1 MEDTSLNLVVM
12 IEISLQKEL
21 KSSSGAMQL
30 DLKLQAEEGQLITVY
45 GKSGAGKSTLLMLL
59 AGLMKPENGRIKIG
73 DQVWTDTAQHI
84 CLAPQKRNIGFVFQE
99 YALFPNMTVRENLCF
114 GLVKGQSQTI
124 VDKLVDIIDLGQ
136 LQSRKPNT
144 LSGGQK
150 QRVALARAL
159 VSKPKML
166 LLDEPLSALDH
177 EMRLKLQSYI
187 LQVHQEFGLTT
198 LLISHDV
205 SEIIRLS
212 DFMLEMDHGK
222 IIRQGNPADM
232 FTSDRVNAKFQFTGE
247 VIGMVK
253 QDFIVI
259 VTVLIGKDLVKVIAN
274 DQEADSLEIG
284 DKVLVASK
292 AFNPIIHKIS

>member
-1 MEDTSLNLVVM
+1 M
-12 IEISLQKEL
+12 IEISVQKIL
-21 KSSSGAMQL
+21 KSSTGEMKL
-30 DLKLQAEEGQLITVY
+30 DLKMQFEEGQLVTVY

-59 AGLMKPENGRIKIG
+59 AGLMNPEKGYISMGK
-73 DQVWTDTAQHI
+73 DVWTDTNKNI
-84 CLAPQKRNIGFVFQE
+84 FLPPQKRNIGFVFQE

-114 GLVKGQSQTI
+114 GLAKGQSKAI

-136 LQSRKPNT
+136 LQNRKPNT

-159 VSKPKML
+159 VSQPRML

-177 EMRLKLQSYI
+177 EMRVKLQSYI
-187 LQVHQEFGLTT
+187 LEVHREFGLTT

-212 DFMLEMDHGK
+212 DFMIEMDQGR
-222 IIRQGNPADM
+222 IVRQGNPADM
-232 FTSDRVNAKFQFTGE
+232 FTNDRVNAKFQFTGE

-274 DQEADSLEIG
+274 DQEATSLQIG
-284 DKVLVASK
+284 DKVLIASK

>member
-1 MEDTSLNLVVM
+1 M
-12 IEISLQKEL
+12 IEISLEKIL
-21 KSSSGAMQL
+21 KSSTGEMKL
-30 DLKLQAEEGQLITVY
+30 DLNLQIEEGKLITIY
-45 GKSGAGKSTLLMLL
+45 GKSGAGKSTLLLLL
-59 AGLMKPENGRIKIG
+59 AGLMNPEKGFIRMGNDI
-73 DQVWTDTAQHI
+73 WTDTSKRI
-84 CLAPQKRNIGFVFQE
+84 FLPPQKRNIGFVFQE

-114 GLVKGQSQTI
+114 GLARGESKTI

-136 LQSRKPNT
+136 LQNRSPNT

-159 VSKPKML
+159 VSQPKML
-166 LLDEPLSALDH
+166 LLDEPLSALDN

-187 LQVHQEFGLTT
+187 LEVHREFNLTT

-212 DFMLEMDHGK
+212 DFMIEMDHGK
-222 IIRQGNPADM
+222 IVKKGNPADM
-232 FTSDRVNAKFQFTGE
+232 FTNDRVNAKFQFTGE
-247 VIGMVK
+247 VISMVK

-274 DQEADSLEIG
+274 DEEASNLQIG
-284 DKVLVASK
+284 DKVLIASK

>member
-1 MEDTSLNLVVM
+1 M
-12 IEISLQKEL
+12 IEISLQKKL
-21 KSSSGAMQL
+21 KSSTGEMEL
-30 DLKLQAEEGQLITVY
+30 DLNIQIEEGKLITIY

-59 AGLMKPENGRIKIG
+59 AGLMNPEKGYIRIGKDI
-73 DQVWTDTAQHI
+73 WTDTSKKVF
-84 CLAPQKRNIGFVFQE
+84 LPPQKRNIGFVFQE

-114 GLVKGQSQTI
+114 GLDKGQPKTI

-136 LQSRKPNT
+136 LQDRKPNT

-159 VSKPKML
+159 VSQPRML
-166 LLDEPLSALDH
+166 LLDEPLSALDN

-187 LQVHQEFGLTT
+187 LEVHREFGLTT

-212 DFMLEMDHGK
+212 DFMIEMDHGK
-222 IIRQGNPADM
+222 IIKQGNPADM
-232 FTSDRVNAKFQFTGE
+232 FTNDRVNAKFQFTGE
-247 VIGMVK
+247 VISMVK

-274 DQEADSLEIG
+274 DQEAINLEIG
-284 DKVLVASK
+284 DKVLIASK
-292 AFNPIIHKIS
+292 AFNPIIHKIN

>member
-1 MEDTSLNLVVM
+1 M
-12 IEISLQKEL
+12 IEISLQKKL
-21 KSSSGAMQL
+21 KSSTGEMEL
-30 DLKLQAEEGQLITVY
+30 DLNMQIEEGKLITIY

-59 AGLMKPENGRIKIG
+59 AGLMNPEKGYIRMGNNI
-73 DQVWTDTAQHI
+73 WTDTSKQI
-84 CLAPQKRNIGFVFQE
+84 FLPPQKRNIGFVFQE

-114 GLVKGQSQTI
+114 GLGKGQSKTI
-124 VDKLVDIIDLGQ
+124 VDKLVDIVDLGQ

-159 VSKPKML
+159 VSQPKML
-166 LLDEPLSALDH
+166 LLDEPLSALDN
-177 EMRLKLQSYI
+177 EMRSKLQSYI
-187 LQVHQEFGLTT
+187 LEVHREFGLTT

-212 DFMLEMDHGK
+212 DFMIEMDHGK
-222 IIRQGNPADM
+222 IVKQGNPADM
-232 FTSDRVNAKFQFTGE
+232 FTNDRVNAKFQFTGE
-247 VIGMVK
+247 VISMVK

-274 DQEADSLEIG
+274 DQEATSLQIG
-284 DKVLVASK
+284 DKVLIASK
-292 AFNPIIHKIS
+292 AFNPIIHKIN

>member
-1 MEDTSLNLVVM
+1 M
-12 IEISLQKEL
+12 IEISLQKKL
-21 KSSSGAMQL
+21 KSSTGEMEL
-30 DLKLQAEEGQLITVY
+30 DLNMQIEEGKLITIY

-59 AGLMKPENGRIKIG
+59 AGLMNPEKGYIQMGG
-73 DQVWTDTAQHI
+73 DIWTDTSKQI
-84 CLAPQKRNIGFVFQE
+84 FLPPQKRNIGFVFQE

-114 GLVKGQSQTI
+114 GLGKGQSKTI
-124 VDKLVDIIDLGQ
+124 VDKLVEIVDLGQ
-136 LQSRKPNT
+136 LQDRKPST

-159 VSKPKML
+159 VSQPKML
-166 LLDEPLSALDH
+166 LLDEPLSALDN

-187 LQVHQEFGLTT
+187 LEVHKEFGLTT

-212 DFMLEMDHGK
+212 DFMIEMDHGK
-222 IIRQGNPADM
+222 IVKQGNPADM
-232 FTSDRVNAKFQFTGE
+232 FTNDRVNAKFQFTGE
-247 VIGMVK
+247 VISMVK

-274 DQEADSLEIG
+274 DQEATNLQIG
-284 DKVLVASK
+284 DKVLIASK
-292 AFNPIIHKIS
+292 AFNPIIHKIN

>member
-1 MEDTSLNLVVM
+1 M
-12 IEISLQKEL
+12 K
-21 KSSSGAMQL
+21 L
-30 DLKLQAEEGQLITVY
+30 DLKMQFEEGQLVTVY

-59 AGLMKPENGRIKIG
+59 AGLMNPENGYISMGK
-73 DQVWTDTAQHI
+73 DVWTDTAKNI
-84 CLAPQKRNIGFVFQE
+84 FLPPQKRNIGFVFQE

-114 GLVKGQSQTI
+114 GLAKGQSKAI
-124 VDKLVDIIDLGQ
+124 VDKLADIIDLGQ
-136 LQSRKPNT
+136 LQNRKPNT

-159 VSKPKML
+159 VSQPRML

-177 EMRLKLQSYI
+177 EMRVKLQSYI
-187 LQVHQEFGLTT
+187 LEVHKEFGLTT

-212 DFMLEMDHGK
+212 DFMIEMDQGR
-222 IIRQGNPADM
+222 IVRQGNPADM
-232 FTSDRVNAKFQFTGE
+232 FTNDRVNAKFQFTGE

-274 DQEADSLEIG
+274 DQEATSLQIG
-284 DKVLVASK
+284 DKVLIASK

>member
-1 MEDTSLNLVVM
+1 MEVILIKRKVM
-12 IEISLQKEL
+12 IEISLQKLL
-21 KSSSGAMQL
+21 KSSAGQMNLNVQI
-30 DLKLQAEEGQLITVY
+30 KLEEGKLITIY

-59 AGLMKPENGRIKIG
+59 AGLMDPEKGYVKVGGEI
-73 DQVWTDTAQHI
+73 WTDTDRKI
-84 CLAPQKRNIGFVFQE
+84 VLAPQKRKIGFVFQE
-99 YALFPNMTVRENLCF
+99 YALFPNMTVRENLLF
-114 GLVKGQSQTI
+114 AQEKGQPSSI
-124 VDKLVDIIDLGQ
+124 VDQLVEIIDLGQ
-136 LQSRKPNT
+136 LQNREPNT

-159 VSKPKML
+159 VRKPRLL

-177 EMRLKLQSYI
+177 EMRLRLQSYI
-187 LQVHQEFGLTT
+187 LKAHREFGLTT

-212 DFMLEMDHGK
+212 DFMIELDQGQ
-222 IIRQGNPADM
+222 IIRQGDPANL
-232 FTSDRVNAKFQFTGE
+232 FTHDRVNAKFQFTGE
-247 VIGMVK
+247 IISMVK

-274 DQEADSLEIG
+274 DQEAEALEIG
-284 DKVLVASK
+284 DKVLIASK

>member
-1 MEDTSLNLVVM
+1 M
-12 IEISLQKEL
+12 IEISLQKLL
-21 KSSSGAMQL
+21 KSSAGQMNL
-30 DLKLQAEEGQLITVY
+30 NVHIKLEEGKLITIY

-59 AGLMKPENGRIKIG
+59 AGLMDPEKGYVKVGGEI
-73 DQVWTDTAQHI
+73 WTDTDRKI
-84 CLAPQKRNIGFVFQE
+84 VLAPQKRKIGFVFQE
-99 YALFPNMTVRENLCF
+99 YALFPNMTVRENLLF
-114 GLVKGQSQTI
+114 AQEKGQPSSI
-124 VDKLVDIIDLGQ
+124 VDQLVEIIDLGQ
-136 LQSRKPNT
+136 LQNREPNT

-159 VSKPKML
+159 VRKPRLL

-177 EMRLKLQSYI
+177 EMRLRLQSYI
-187 LQVHQEFGLTT
+187 LKAHREFGLTT

-212 DFMLEMDHGK
+212 DFMIELDQGQ
-222 IIRQGNPADM
+222 IIRQGDPANL
-232 FTSDRVNAKFQFTGE
+232 FTHDRVNAKFQFTGE
-247 VIGMVK
+247 IISMVK

-274 DQEADSLEIG
+274 DQEAEALEIG
-284 DKVLVASK
+284 DKVLIASK

>member
-1 MEDTSLNLVVM
+1 MEDTSLNLAVM
-12 IEISLQKEL
+12 IEISLQKIL
-21 KSSSGAMQL
+21 KSSTGEMKL
-30 DLKLQAEEGQLITVY
+30 DLNIQVEEGKLITVY

-59 AGLMKPENGRIKIG
+59 AGLMNPEDGYIRIGNDI
-73 DQVWTDTAQHI
+73 WTDTAKHI
-84 CLAPQKRNIGFVFQE
+84 FLPPQKRNIGFVFQE

-114 GLVKGQSQTI
+114 GLGKGQSKAV

-136 LQSRKPNT
+136 LQNRKPNT

-159 VSKPKML
+159 VSQPKML

-177 EMRLKLQSYI
+177 EMRVKLQSYI
-187 LQVHQEFGLTT
+187 LEVHREFDLTT

-212 DFMLEMDHGK
+212 DFMIEMDQGK
-222 IIRQGNPADM
+222 IVKQGNPVDM
-232 FTSDRVNAKFQFTGE
+232 FTNDRVNAKFQFTGE
-247 VIGMVK
+247 VISMVQ

-274 DQEADSLEIG
+274 DQEATSLQIG
-284 DKVLVASK
+284 DKVLIASK

>member
-1 MEDTSLNLVVM
+1 M
-12 IEISLQKEL
+12 IEISLQKKL
-21 KSSSGAMQL
+21 KSSTGEMEL
-30 DLKLQAEEGQLITVY
+30 DLNMQIEEGKLITIY

-59 AGLMKPENGRIKIG
+59 AGLMNPEKGYIRMGNNI
-73 DQVWTDTAQHI
+73 WTDTSKQI
-84 CLAPQKRNIGFVFQE
+84 FLPPQKRNIGFVFQE

-114 GLVKGQSQTI
+114 GLGKGQSKTI
-124 VDKLVDIIDLGQ
+124 VDKLVDIVDLGQ

-159 VSKPKML
+159 VSQPKML
-166 LLDEPLSALDH
+166 LLDEPLSALDN
-177 EMRLKLQSYI
+177 EMRSKLQSYI
-187 LQVHQEFGLTT
+187 LEVHREFGLTT

-212 DFMLEMDHGK
+212 DFMIEMDHGK
-222 IIRQGNPADM
+222 IVKQGNPADM
-232 FTSDRVNAKFQFTGE
+232 FTNDRVNAKFQFTGE
-247 VIGMVK
+247 VISMVK

-274 DQEADSLEIG
+274 DQEATNLQIG
-284 DKVLVASK
+284 DKVLIASK
-292 AFNPIIHKIS
+292 AFNPIIHKIN

>member
-1 MEDTSLNLVVM
+1 M
-12 IEISLQKEL
+12 IEISLQKLL
-21 KSSSGAMQL
+21 KSSAGQMNLNVQI
-30 DLKLQAEEGQLITVY
+30 KLEEGKLITIY

-59 AGLMKPENGRIKIG
+59 AGLMDPEKGYVKVGGEI
-73 DQVWTDTAQHI
+73 WTDTDRKI
-84 CLAPQKRNIGFVFQE
+84 VLAPQKRKIGFVFQE
-99 YALFPNMTVRENLCF
+99 YALFPNMTVRENLLF
-114 GLVKGQSQTI
+114 AQEKGQPSSI
-124 VDKLVDIIDLGQ
+124 VDQLVEIIDLGQ
-136 LQSRKPNT
+136 LQNREPNT

-159 VSKPKML
+159 VRKPRLL

-177 EMRLKLQSYI
+177 EMRLRLQSYI
-187 LQVHQEFGLTT
+187 LKAHREFGLTT

-212 DFMLEMDHGK
+212 DFMIELDQGQ
-222 IIRQGNPADM
+222 IIRQGDPANL
-232 FTSDRVNAKFQFTGE
+232 FTHDRVNAKFQFTGE
-247 VIGMVK
+247 IISMVK

-274 DQEADSLEIG
+274 DQEAEALEIG
-284 DKVLVASK
+284 DKVLIASK